1 MIVGIELL
9 AILVAVNGA
18 PILAARLLG
27 RRWDAPVDGGRRWPD
42 GRPVFGVAKTWRG
55 LLAGLLAGA
64 LVAAMTGYGPGTG
77 LALGILSL
85 VGDLLSSFA
94 KRRMGLEPSDRCPG
108 LDQLPESLLPTA
120 YAVYALDL
128 PWWWLLLLP
137 ALFTLVD
144 RGLSGPLY
152 RLQIRKRPY

>member
-1 MIVGIELL
+1 MIEGFELL
-9 AILVAVNGA
+9 VILVAVNGA

-27 RRWDAPVDGGRRWPD
+27 TSWDAPVDGGRRCPD
-42 GRPVFGVAKTWRG
+42 GRPVFGAAKTWRG
-55 LLAGLLAGA
+55 LLAGLLAGVLAAA
-64 LVAAMTGYGPGTG
+64 LLDYGPGAG
-77 LALGILSL
+77 FALAALSL
-85 VGDLLSSFA
+85 AGDLLSSFV
-94 KRRMGLEPSDRCPG
+94 KRRMGLEPSARSPG

-120 YAVYALDL
+120 YAVCALDL
-128 PWWWLLLLP
+128 AWWWLLLLP